1 MAAVAKTPEAELAE
15 SIQAVIGREDADT
28 AFWGIEIYSL
38 DRDRTLYS
46 RNAHRYFIP
55 ASVTKLFTTA
65 VALDLIGPEYQFR
78 TVVGTRG
85 RIDLSGR
92 LLGSLH
98 FVGSGDP
105 ELAGCELPYVPD
117 KKEDDEEE
125 EEACDPTPILDS
137 LAAQVAKR
145 GVRTVT
151 GDLVIDQSLFAAEPY
166 PPGWSV
172 GDLLWSYGAPVR
184 ALSLRDNTVQM
195 AVEPGERPGDPAV
208 VTIQPLTRVYQVD
221 NRVNTAPPGG
231 VTILYVRRDPG
242 SRVLTLTGAI
252 AMDHRGRKIEV
263 AVEEASQWI
272 GELFTQALER
282 HGVRVEG
289 QLRVVYALP
298 APLQRGAGTSLPVVL
313 AEHRSLPLI
322 EAIRFLNKES
332 RNLDAEMLLRM
343 LGQQEPPL
351 AQLDERPQHL
361 FEPPPRRA
369 DGSTQ
374 AGLEVLRAWLA
385 NAGIDPKQ
393 VALRDGSGLSRR
405 NLVTP
410 RAVVQLLR
418 AVRERPWAALF
429 HDSLA
434 VAGVDGTLERR
445 MLNSP
450 ATGRIHAKTGS
461 LANNMALA
469 GYAQTRA
476 GENLVFAVFLNHH
489 TLGNGRATQL
499 LDRLGEAMVELPS
512 AASD

>member
-1 MAAVAKTPEAELAE
+1 
-15 SIQAVIGREDADT
+15 
-28 AFWGIEIYSL
+28 
-38 DRDRTLYS
+38 
-46 RNAHRYFIP
+46 
-55 ASVTKLFTTA
+55 
-65 VALDLIGPEYQFR
+65 
-78 TVVGTRG
+78 
-85 RIDLSGR
+85 
-92 LLGSLH
+92 
-98 FVGSGDP
+98 
-105 ELAGCELPYVPD
+105 
-117 KKEDDEEE
+117 
-125 EEACDPTPILDS
+125 
-137 LAAQVAKR
+137 
-145 GVRTVT
+145 VT
-151 GDLVIDQSLFAAEPY
+151 GDLVIDQSLFAVEPY

-184 ALSLRDNTVQM
+184 ALSLRDNTVQV

-208 VTIQPLTRVYQVD
+208 VTIGPLTGVYQVD
-221 NRVNTAPPGG
+221 NRVNTSPPGG
-231 VTILYVRRDPG
+231 ETILYVRRDPG
-242 SRVLTLTGAI
+242 RRVMTLSGAI
-252 AMDHRGRKIEV
+252 AIGHRGRKIEV
-263 AVEEASQWI
+263 AVEEASQLI

-289 QLRVVYALP
+289 QLRVVYAPP

-343 LGQQEPPL
+343 LGQQEPPQ
-351 AQLDERPQHL
+351 AQLAERPRNP

-374 AGLEVLRAWLA
+374 AGLEV
-385 NAGIDPKQ
+385 GVDSKE

-429 HDSLA
+429 RDSLA

-450 ATGRIHAKTGS
+450 ATGRVHAKTGS

-469 GYAQTRA
+469 GYARTRA
-476 GENLVFAVFLNHH
+476 GEALVFALFLNHH

-499 LDRLGEAMVELPS
+499 LDRLGEAMVELPP

>member
-1 MAAVAKTPEAELAE
+1 MAVAAKTPEAELAGR
-15 SIQAVIGREDADT
+15 IQAVIGQEDADT
-28 AFWGIEIYSL
+28 AFWGIEVYSL
-38 DRDRTLYS
+38 DRDRTLYA

-65 VALDLIGPEYQFR
+65 AALDLIGPGYQFR

-85 RIDLSGR
+85 RIDRSGR
-92 LLGSLH
+92 LLGNLH
-98 FVGSGDP
+98 FVGGGDP
-105 ELAGCELPYVPD
+105 ELAGCQLPYVPGREKGD
-117 KKEDDEEE
+117 EE
-125 EEACDPTPILDS
+125 EEACDPAPVLDS
-137 LAAQVAKR
+137 LAAQVAER

-151 GDLVIDQSLFAAEPY
+151 GDLVIDQSLFAVEPY

-184 ALSLRDNTVQM
+184 ALSLRDNTIQVT
-195 AVEPGERPGDPAV
+195 VTPGERPGDPAV
-208 VTIQPLTRVYQVD
+208 VTIDPLTGVYQVE
-221 NRVNTAPPGG
+221 NRVNTSPPGG
-231 VTILYVRRDPG
+231 ETVLYVRRDPG
-242 SRVLTLTGAI
+242 HRALTLTGAI
-252 AMDHRGRKIEV
+252 ALGHRGRKIEV
-263 AVEEASQWI
+263 AVEEASQFI
-272 GELFTQALER
+272 GDLFAQALER
-282 HGVRVEG
+282 HDVRVEG
-289 QLRVVYALP
+289 QLRVVYAPP
-298 APLQRGAGTSLPVVL
+298 APLLRGAGTSLPVVL

-343 LGQQEPPL
+343 LGQREPPE
-351 AQLDERPQHL
+351 AQMAERPRHP

-369 DGSTQ
+369 DGSTE

-385 NAGIDPKQ
+385 KAGVDPKEIE
-393 VALRDGSGLSRR
+393 LRDGSGLSRR

-418 AVRERPWAALF
+418 AVKERPWAALF
-429 HDSLA
+429 RDSLA

-445 MLNSP
+445 MLNSS

-469 GYAQTRA
+469 GYARTRA
-476 GENLVFAVFLNHH
+476 GETLVFALFLNHH

-499 LDRLGEAMVELPS
+499 LDRLGEAMVELPP
-512 AASD
+512 ADSD